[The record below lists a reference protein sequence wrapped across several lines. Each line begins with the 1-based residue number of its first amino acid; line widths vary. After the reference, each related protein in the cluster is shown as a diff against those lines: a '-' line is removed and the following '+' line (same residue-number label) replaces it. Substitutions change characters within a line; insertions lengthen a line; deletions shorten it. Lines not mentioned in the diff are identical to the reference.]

1 MRDCEAPTRETRVI
15 DRSPIRAAVLVV
27 DDELGPRESLRMI
40 LSPTYAVTAVSNG
53 AEALEVLRT
62 MPVDVVTLD
71 LSMPGLRGQDLMRAI
86 RLDFPDVEVII
97 ITGHGSLDSATE
109 AIRQGVCDYLQ
120 KPFDVVQVTA
130 AVYRALSRRRG
141 RRRLVRFLEELAD
154 VVGRNVHVADIL
166 EQVGADSGLRNRL
179 GEILARSESDF
190 APSPA
195 TEPERTLP
203 FFEVLADA
211 IESQDPFMRG
221 HARRSA
227 FYATLLADRLC
238 LSVNEKRQVRLAAF
252 LHDIG
257 KIGVPYP
264 LLTHEGPLSEE
275 DRRLIERHPE
285 VGARLI
291 APLGVSPGL
300 VAAVR
305 HHHEN
310 WDGTGYPDRLAGD
323 AIPLT
328 ARIVQ
333 IADTFDAM
341 TGGMRS
347 DRQGCSRSTALAE
360 LERCAGTQFDPSL
373 VKEFAAVAEGA
384 SGEVDLDLVADLVA
398 STRASSESAV
408 PSSRPS
414 DQRGAP

>member
-1 MRDCEAPTRETRVI
+1 MI
-15 DRSPIRAAVLVV
+15 DRSPIRANVLVV
-27 DDELGPRESLRMI
+27 DDERGPRESLRMI
-40 LSPTYAVTAVSNG
+40 LAPTYAVTPVSSG
-53 AEALEVLRT
+53 AEALEILRT
-62 MPVDVVTLD
+62 MPIDVVTLD
-71 LSMPGLRGQDLMRAI
+71 LSMPGLRGQELMRAI

-97 ITGHGSLDSATE
+97 ITGHGSLDSATD
-109 AIRQGVCDYLQ
+109 AIRHGICDYLQ

-141 RRRLVRFLEELAD
+141 RRRLVTFLEELAD

-166 EQVGADSGLRNRL
+166 DQVGADSGLRDRL
-179 GEILARSESDF
+179 GEILARSAADF

-195 TEPERTLP
+195 AEPERTLP

-238 LSVNEKRQVRLAAF
+238 LSVTEKRHVRLATF

-257 KIGVPYP
+257 KIGVPYK
-264 LLTHEGPLSEE
+264 LLTHEGPLGPEE
-275 DRRLIERHPE
+275 RSLIERHPE

-291 APLGVSPGL
+291 APLGVSPAL

-305 HHHEN
+305 HHHER
-310 WDGTGYPDRLAGD
+310 WDGTGYPDQLAGET
-323 AIPLT
+323 IPLT

-333 IADTFDAM
+333 IADSFDAM
-341 TGGMRS
+341 TGGMRP
-347 DRQGCSRSTALAE
+347 DRPGCTRAEALAE
-360 LERCAGTQFDPSL
+360 LERCAGTQFDPAL
-373 VKEFAAVAEGA
+373 VKEFAVVAEGA
-384 SGEVDLDLVADLVA
+384 SGEVELDLVADLVA
-398 STRASSESAV
+398 STRSSSESAV
-408 PSSRPS
+408 PLARQS